1 MSVYPGKGGQI
12 FINETFNKI
21 LELKKNINKKNYN
34 IKISVDGGV
43 DDTNSKNLINM
54 GCDILVSGTY
64 LIKSEN
70 IEKSIKSMLKR
81 W

>member
-12 FINETFNKI
+12 FINKTFNKI
-21 LELKKNINKKNYN
+21 LELKKITNRKNHS

-43 DDTNSKNLINM
+43 DDTNSKNLINI

-81 W
+81 